1 MVGSS
6 VKTSLSQLGQVTTTQ
21 RISPDSSGIYFD
33 AEVPESIE
41 KLRKEV
47 ERHDLLVYAA
57 GLTGFGICDGN
68 PLRSRIINQE
78 TPARIS
84 ELCELAKKR
93 FLFFSTNAAAE
104 FDGLTVSQAQY
115 AHEVGE
121 RGASLLG
128 LHRYLAER
136 MILEN
141 SSSLVLRL
149 SKVAPRH
156 WPLIQNWIVAL
167 RAGSRVHAL
176 EDHFVSPV
184 KIDDLSEVTARLVE
198 SGVGGLVNASAADQ
212 KSYLQVARF
221 LQERLCVTSDLVE
234 PMDSPAGS
242 ERRNMIR
249 IARLDTA
256 EAELILGRPFPST
269 FSVIGEFLDG

>member
-33 AEVPESIE
+33 AEVPNSIE
-41 KLRKEV
+41 KLRNEV

-57 GLTGFGICDGN
+57 GLTGFRICDGN
-68 PLRSRIINQE
+68 PLRSKALNQD
-78 TPARIS
+78 TPVRLS
-84 ELCELAKKR
+84 KFCELAKKR
-93 FLFFSTNAAAE
+93 FIFFSTNAAAE
-104 FDGLTVSQAQY
+104 FDGLTESQAEH
-115 AHEVGE
+115 AHESGE

-128 LHRYLAER
+128 LHRYQAER
-136 MILEN
+136 VILERPA
-141 SSSLVLRL
+141 SLVLRL
-149 SKVAPRH
+149 SKVAPRD
-156 WPLIQNWIVAL
+156 WPLIKNWIVAL
-167 RAGSRVHAL
+167 RKGSKVYAL

-184 KIDDLSEVTARLVE
+184 KVDDLSEIVTRLVE

-234 PMDSPAGS
+234 PMDSPTGP
-242 ERRNMIR
+242 ERRNVIH

-256 EAELILGRPFPST
+256 RTEGILGRQFPST
-269 FSVIGEFLDG
+269 FSVISEYLE